1 MYMQI
6 CTNYMTK
13 KKITDLSFIKELVRL
28 HEEILVTNH
37 HKKNPVN
44 NYLEGPLSKE

>member
-1 MYMQI
+1 
-6 CTNYMTK
+6 MT
-13 KKITDLSFIKELVRL
+13 KKITDKSFIKELVRL

-37 HKKNPVN
+37 PKKNPVN